1 MGDSLTIGQLAKAA
15 GVGVETLRFYERK
28 GLLPPPPRSRS
39 GYRRYPADAVARV
52 RFIRRA
58 KELGFSLAEIR
69 ELLAMRVDPG
79 RSCADVRAVA
89 RAKIAD
95 VEAKIAD
102 LTRMRA
108 VLRRLAR
115 ACPGEGPVSA
125 CPIVEALDTVP

>member
-1 MGDSLTIGQLAKAA
+1 MADTLTIGQLAKAA

-28 GLLPPPPRSRS
+28 GLLPPPPRTRS

-69 ELLAMRVDPG
+69 ELLAMRIDPG
-79 RSCADVRAVA
+79 RSCADVRAIA

-115 ACPGEGPVSA
+115 ACPGKGPVAA
-125 CPIVEALDTVP
+125 CPIVDALDTAP